1 MKKVALITMIAA
13 FAFGNSSQ
21 NSVAAN
27 SDNAIE
33 EVRGG
38 SVGMNYDDATDML
51 SLRITTNGKLQRVS
65 ITVMNSQRQVVHKQ
79 LVVLT
84 DVSSIVDVPL
94 AGHADGAYT
103 LQVKGD
109 TISYATRFKKK

>member
-1 MKKVALITMIAA
+1 MKKVALITMITA
-13 FAFGNSSQ
+13 FAFGYSSQ
-21 NSVAAN
+21 NAVAAN

-51 SLRITTNGKLQRVS
+51 SLRITTNGKLQRAS

-84 DVSSIVDVPL
+84 DVSSIVDIPL
-94 AGHADGAYT
+94 AGHTDGVYT
-103 LQVKGD
+103 IQVKGD
-109 TISYATRFKKK
+109 AISFATRFKKK